1 MCGCL
6 PISVFSLT
14 RVGFSRMQ
22 YVYIG
27 LGVAGVVLVLFLIFL
42 TYRRVYLPGQR
53 RREYE
58 RLRDDNDKKTAA
70 AGQPSV

>member
-1 MCGCL
+1 
-6 PISVFSLT
+6 
-14 RVGFSRMQ
+14 MQ